1 MELGLSVKKLAWSL
15 EYDKNIMH
23 AAELG
28 LKARFLA
35 PRDCFSSPTAFSG
48 ERSLAP
54 WGGRGLVL
62 CISSP
67 RRRILLP
74 APRSPC
80 GYVPFIPADH
90 YQAFLESSTL
100 YKSSIPIASFDPHN
114 INLDELLLLPPLQ
127 MRIQGTREIK

>member
-15 EYDKNIMH
+15 EYDKNIMY

-54 WGGRGLVL
+54 
-62 CISSP
+62 
-67 RRRILLP
+67 
-74 APRSPC
+74 
-80 GYVPFIPADH
+80 
-90 YQAFLESSTL
+90 
-100 YKSSIPIASFDPHN
+100 
-114 INLDELLLLPPLQ
+114 
-127 MRIQGTREIK
+127 

>member
-1 MELGLSVKKLAWSL
+1 MLSHSCHRFLLQAYGESYYFFFFTVMELGLSVKKLAWSL

-54 WGGRGLVL
+54 
-62 CISSP
+62 
-67 RRRILLP
+67 
-74 APRSPC
+74 
-80 GYVPFIPADH
+80 
-90 YQAFLESSTL
+90 
-100 YKSSIPIASFDPHN
+100 
-114 INLDELLLLPPLQ
+114 
-127 MRIQGTREIK
+127 